1 MKVEK
6 ESVLRE
12 KFILLRRKIKFSV
25 DFSFSFQKIW
35 NKT

>member
-12 KFILLRRKIKFSV
+12 KFILLRRKIKFI
-25 DFSFSFQKIW
+25 FSFSFQKIW